1 MYVVADCD
9 MVIKDADDFSLFD
22 TLEEAKAAILY
33 HVNQVDYPEKVF
45 NGRRFEIYH
54 VSDEPII
61 QTVKFEPVTKYE
73 ITLE

>member
-9 MVIKDADDFSLFD
+9 VVIADADDFGLFD
-22 TLEEAKAAILY
+22 SLEEAKAAILY
-33 HVNQVDYPEKVF
+33 HVNRVDCPEKHF

-61 QTVKFEPVTKYE
+61 QTVKFKPVTKYE